1 MTEPEPLQQI
11 NRTYVRYRNRKLS
24 YFSGCDYFRLSSHPA
39 VIKALDQGLEKY
51 GLNVAASRL
60 TTGNHIVYQQLEEGL
75 ADFFDAPS
83 ALAVSTGYMTNLVV
97 SQALAG
103 SFSHVLL
110 DERAH
115 PSLQDASRLLNCP
128 IFTFRHLDISHLK
141 QTAERCGPGA
151 KVILLTDGM
160 FSHDGAAA
168 PLSSYLQVLPTD
180 AWLLVDDSHAAGVL
194 GQTGKGSLEYERV
207 SRSRIIQTITLSKAF
222 GVYGGA
228 VLGKRTLRQAIIDR
242 SPMFIGST
250 PLPLPLACAALESL
264 RLLSGDK
271 SFLKRLTANTRR
283 VKAGLPR
290 NNPSVP
296 SSSSPE
302 KKGRA
307 SSSKAPPQLPRS
319 DFPHPGPIIG
329 WVPTNPAQSARM
341 SKALLKNSIYPPFLQ
356 YPSGPAGG
364 YFRFA
369 ISSEHSHA
377 QLDGLL
383 KVLKCVE

>member
-60 TTGNHIVYQQLEEGL
+60 TTGNHIVYQQLEAGL

-103 SFSHVLL
+103 NFSHVLL

-160 FSHDGAAA
+160 FSHDGAAP
-168 PLSSYLQVLPTD
+168 PLSSYLQ
-180 AWLLVDDSHAAGVL
+180 
-194 GQTGKGSLEYERV
+194 
-207 SRSRIIQTITLSKAF
+207 
-222 GVYGGA
+222 
-228 VLGKRTLRQAIIDR
+228 
-242 SPMFIGST
+242 
-250 PLPLPLACAALESL
+250 
-264 RLLSGDK
+264 
-271 SFLKRLTANTRR
+271 
-283 VKAGLPR
+283 
-290 NNPSVP
+290 
-296 SSSSPE
+296 
-302 KKGRA
+302 
-307 SSSKAPPQLPRS
+307 
-319 DFPHPGPIIG
+319 
-329 WVPTNPAQSARM
+329 
-341 SKALLKNSIYPPFLQ
+341 
-356 YPSGPAGG
+356 
-364 YFRFA
+364 
-369 ISSEHSHA
+369 
-377 QLDGLL
+377 
-383 KVLKCVE
+383 